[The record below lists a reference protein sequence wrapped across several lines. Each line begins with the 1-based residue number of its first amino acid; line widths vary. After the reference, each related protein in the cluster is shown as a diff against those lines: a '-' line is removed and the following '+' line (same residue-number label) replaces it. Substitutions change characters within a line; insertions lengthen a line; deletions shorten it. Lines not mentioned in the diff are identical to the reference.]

1 MKSLFFFASLL
12 VLKPFVGFANCN
24 FNNSNDILDLVKK
37 NHPEIMKN
45 HFKKLMVE
53 DSVNISEQRPSP
65 EINLEY
71 VNNETHSSKF
81 SIMNTFELGGKRS
94 SRKDQSLALAQK
106 VKWEIKD
113 ENEDIVIDSI
123 LKLYRLGQV
132 FDLIPIYKESIGAFK
147 KIITVKSNR
156 KNLSPEEEVEK
167 ETLLMAISDYLLKIS
182 RLESEKN
189 YLIRHLSFFIGQDCN
204 ITRKFL
210 PVYSFEYLPN
220 FVTGEF
226 EASAK
231 VNAARESLNL
241 ANLELSTTESENY
254 PNIKI
259 GPVVELES
267 SSKSFGVALTI
278 DLPVFNASKSK
289 KQIGQYFINQASL
302 DVKNIMKESE
312 LDKLAWTQKL
322 NSFNASLKS
331 ISSKDDLSQKHLRLE
346 KLIERGVLSTA
357 MVLESHRQLVEF
369 TNTRFEFEL
378 GAVEAIWNI
387 YKLNSTVLINKI

>member
-1 MKSLFFFASLL
+1 MRSLLVASLL
-12 VLKPFVGFANCN
+12 MLKPFVVFANCN

-53 DSVNISEQRPSP
+53 DSVNISQQRPNP
-65 EINLEY
+65 ELNLEY
-71 VNNETHSSKF
+71 VNNENRSSKF
-81 SIMNTFELGGKRS
+81 SIMNTFEFGGKRDI
-94 SRKDQSLALAQK
+94 RKDQSLALAQK
-106 VKWEIKD
+106 VKWDIKD
-113 ENEDIVIDSI
+113 ENEDFIIDSI

-147 KIITVKSNR
+147 RIIAVKSNR

-167 ETLLMAISDYLLKIS
+167 ETLSMAISDYLLKIS

-189 YLIRHLSFFIGQDCN
+189 YLIRHLSFFIGQNCN
-204 ITRKFL
+204 ITRKAL
-210 PVYSFEYLPN
+210 PIYSFEKTQN
-220 FVTGEF
+220 FVNGESN
-226 EASAK
+226 ESAK
-231 VNAARESLNL
+231 VNAARANLSL
-241 ANLELSTTESENY
+241 ANLELSTTQSEKY
-254 PNIKI
+254 PDIKI
-259 GPVVELES
+259 GPVVELENN
-267 SSKSFGVALTI
+267 SKSFGVALTM
-278 DLPVFNASKSK
+278 DLPVFNSSKTK

-302 DVKNIMKESE
+302 KVKNLMKESE
-312 LDKLAWTQKL
+312 LDKLAWIQKL
-322 NSFNASLKS
+322 NNFNDSLKS
-331 ISSKDDLSQKHLRLE
+331 ISSKDDLSQKHQKLE

-387 YKLNSTVLINKI
+387 YKLNSTVLNNKL